1 MRWPT
6 AWLSACSCVLAL
18 AGCGGSEE
26 TAPPPALS
34 APLAE
39 QLAGR
44 ADTVAAQLDA
54 GDPCGAAERAAALQ
68 QTAIQALNQ
77 PGQVPVELKEDLG
90 VGVADLVDR
99 AQSECAAA
107 QPPPSPPP
115 PPAAT
120 TAADEDDDEHDQG
133 EDGPGRGKKQGH
145 EKRKDKD
152 GGEE

>member
-26 TAPPPALS
+26 TAPPPTLP

-68 QTAIQALNQ
+68 QAAIQALNQ

-90 VGVADLVDR
+90 VAVADLVDR

-107 QPPPSPPP
+107 QPPLAPPP
-115 PPAAT
+115 PPQAQPPAPTT
-120 TAADEDDDEHDQG
+120 TAEEDED
-133 EDGPGRGKKQGH
+133 DGPGRGKKKGH
-145 EKRKDKD
+145 EKRKDKH
-152 GGEE
+152 GGDD